1 MDAILLLSRLFFAFL
16 PLYIKGYIRVY
27 FCFSLMNLYL
37 SPLYNPVYQK
47 YFIS

>member
-16 PLYIKGYIRVY
+16 PLFIRVYIWVY
-27 FCFSLMNLYL
+27 FCFSLQNLYF

-47 YFIS
+47 DFIS